1 MTKMTEDVF
10 AKFEQL
16 GVETIREMISSGHW
30 PANYLALATS
40 WLQLRDVEEIERKPE
55 HRADPVAVAPRGDD
69 KGQERIDQPKWHN
82 FLWDKPGN
90 IAILFLL
97 VLAVMLL
104 IFVFAAPTPLPASN
118 APTPLPASNAP
129 TPLPVSNV
137 EQTAAKSTDLN
148 NSPSFDCQKTVDAV
162 HKLICSTPQLSVAD
176 RDMAAAYEA
185 VQTSPADTVLR
196 NSQWNWL
203 KTRDNSAADISVLAG
218 LYKDRIDFLL
228 HYHHAVTLRRPR
240 KPKLTNSDA
249 SPRTKTEEQ
258 MDSNSPHA
266 CTHEELLRA
275 HIARINEYLGGP
287 TCTNGP

>member
-1 MTKMTEDVF
+1 MTEDVF

-16 GVETIREMISSGHW
+16 GVETVREMISTGHW

-40 WLQLRDVEEIERKPE
+40 WLQLRDVEEIEQKPE
-55 HRADPVAVAPRGDD
+55 HRANPVAVAPRSDD
-69 KGQERIDQPKWHN
+69 KRHERIDQPKWHN

-104 IFVFAAPTPLPASN
+104 IFVFAAPTPP
-118 APTPLPASNAP
+118 
-129 TPLPVSNV
+129 PVSNV
-137 EQTAAKSTDLN
+137 VKTAAAAPTPPPVSNVVQTAAKSTDPN
-148 NSPSFDCQKTVDAV
+148 NSPSFDCQKTVNAV

-176 RDMAAAYEA
+176 RDMAAVYDA
-185 VQTSPADTVLR
+185 VQTSAADTVLR
-196 NSQWNWL
+196 NLQRNWL

-218 LYKDRIDFLL
+218 LYKDRINFLL

-240 KPKLTNSDA
+240 KPKLTISDA
-249 SPRTKTEEQ
+249 SPASKTEEQ

-266 CTHEELLRA
+266 CTHEELVRA
-275 HIARINEYLGGP
+275 HIARMNEYAGAP
-287 TCTNGP
+287 NCTNGP